1 MNAYDAL
8 LRLYPASFRNE
19 YGTEMRAVFKQRRR
33 DAGGPVAIAALWIG
47 TVGEVAGNAALVHLD
62 ILRQDLGYSG
72 RMLRRAP
79 GFAVT
84 AILMVALGIGATTA
98 AFSVTDFVLIRP
110 LPFPE
115 PSRLVKIWE
124 KTPGYYGMEMS
135 APNYRDWK
143 AASRSFES
151 MGMYHFDEI
160 TLIGAGEPRRLNGTS
175 VSADLFP
182 TLGVVPIIGRTFTA
196 EDDRPGAPGTIILSY
211 RLWQTEFGGD
221 PGVIGRQLT
230 AKADFDDATFTVIGV
245 MSREFH
251 FPKSNS
257 LFWITTRFSEREY
270 QASERANNWL
280 EAVGRLKP
288 GITARQAEA
297 DLQVIAARLEREYP
311 RENKDTG
318 ALVVPL
324 GQEVSQR
331 SRLLLLA
338 LSGAAGCVLLIAC
351 ANLANLLLARALS
364 RRRELAVRTAIGA
377 GRERLVRQL
386 MTENLLL
393 AGVGGSLGIGLAIA
407 SVPLLARL
415 VPATLP
421 IAETP
426 SVDLRVLLVAVGLT
440 ALTGIAFGLAPVV
453 RIGRRPDLDG
463 LREGARAGGGQKERL
478 RSALVVGE
486 VIASVVLLVSAGLL
500 IRALLTVQAIDPGF
514 NAEGVLTLRTELP
527 MPEYGPVVAR
537 ETYYSRVLQ
546 DVRALPGV
554 RAAGFISFLPIS
566 SFRGGIWPVSVK
578 GDADAGQDIRSANNV
593 AVIRFVTPGYFEAMG
608 IPLKRGR
615 DIAEG
620 DARDRQAVAVVSE
633 SFVKRYWPNQDP
645 IGRHFTFAYADR
657 EVVGVAR
664 DVLFR
669 GLERI
674 SEPQVY
680 LSSKQVADGAIAF
693 YSPKALAIRMTVP
706 PAHLAGAIRDV
717 IRRADPKVPIT
728 EMQMLT
734 EMVELETASRSVQ
747 VRVLSAFAIVAF
759 VLAAIGI
766 HGLLS
771 FAVSQRVQ
779 EIGVRLALGAQS
791 SDILA
796 MIVWRGVLLAIAGI
810 VPGVLLAYAAGR
822 SMEALLAGVR
832 PADGVTLA
840 SAIALSFLMTV
851 LGTLAPTVRALRVD
865 PMTALRAE

>member
-1 MNAYDAL
+1 MTFYNWL

-19 YGTEMRAVFKQRRR
+19 YAEEMRPLFARRLEQAR
-33 DAGGPVAIAALWIG
+33 GAGVAALWIS
-47 TVGEVAGNAALVHLD
+47 TLAEIVANALAVHFD
-62 ILRQDLGYSG
+62 ILEQDTSYTA
-72 RMLRRAP
+72 RALRRSP
-79 GFAVT
+79 GFAIT

-115 PSRLVKIWE
+115 PARLVKIWE
-124 KTPGYYGMEMS
+124 KTPGYSHMELS

-143 AASRSFES
+143 AAAKSFES
-151 MGMYHFDEI
+151 MGVYHFDEI
-160 TLIGAGEPRRLNGTS
+160 TLLDAGEPRRLDGTS

-182 TLGVVPIIGRTFTA
+182 TLGVAPLIGRSFSPD
-196 EDDRPGAPGTIILSY
+196 DDRAGAAGTMILSY
-211 RLWQTEFGGD
+211 RLWQTEYGGD
-221 PGVIGRQLT
+221 PNILGRQLS

-245 MSREFH
+245 MPRELH
-251 FPKSNS
+251 FPKSDS

-270 QASERANNWL
+270 QASERSDNWL
-280 EAVGRLKP
+280 EAVGRLRR
-288 GITARQAEA
+288 GITLEQAQA

-318 ALVVPL
+318 ALVVAL

-393 AGVGGSLGIGLAIA
+393 AGVGGAIGIGLAVA

-426 SVDLRVLLVAVGLT
+426 SVDVRVLLVAVALT
-440 ALTGIAFGLAPVV
+440 ALTGMAFGLAPIL
-453 RIGRRPDLDG
+453 RIGGSPDLEG
-463 LREGARAGGGQKERL
+463 LREGTRSGGGRKERL
-478 RSALVVGE
+478 RSALVVAE
-486 VIASVVLLVSAGLL
+486 VVASVVLLVSAGLL
-500 IRALLTVQAIDPGF
+500 IRALLTVQGIDPGF
-514 NAEGVLTLRTELP
+514 KPDGVLTLRTELP
-527 MPEYGPVVAR
+527 MPEYDAVVAR

-546 DVRALPGV
+546 EVRALPGV
-554 RAAGFISFLPIS
+554 RAAGFVSFLPMS
-566 SFRGGIWPVSVK
+566 SFRGGIWPVSVN

-593 AVIRFVTPGYFEAMG
+593 AVIRYVTPGYFEAMG
-608 IPLKRGR
+608 IPLERGR
-615 DIAEG
+615 DIGEG
-620 DARDRQAVAVVSE
+620 DARDRPYVAVVSE
-633 SFVKRYWPNQDP
+633 SFVKRYWPNGDP
-645 IGRHFTFAYADR
+645 MGRHFTFAFADR

-669 GLERI
+669 GLERV

-680 LSSKQVADGAIAF
+680 LSSKQVADRAITFFSA
-693 YSPKALAIRMTVP
+693 KALAIRMTVP
-706 PAHLAGAIRDV
+706 PANLAPAIRDV

-728 EMQMLT
+728 EMQTLT
-734 EMVELETASRSVQ
+734 DMVDLETASRSVQ

-759 VLAAIGI
+759 VLAGIGI

-771 FAVSQRVQ
+771 FAVSQRTR
-779 EIGVRLALGAQS
+779 EIGIRLALGAQS
-791 SDILA
+791 RDILS
-796 MIVWRGVLLAIAGI
+796 MVVWRGVILAIAGI

-822 SMEALLAGVR
+822 SMEALLAGVP
-832 PADGVTLA
+832 PADALTLG
-840 SAIALSFLMTV
+840 SAVGLSVVMTTF
-851 LGTLAPTVRALRVD
+851 GTLAPTLRALRVD
-865 PMTALRAE
+865 PITALRAE